1 MSSSSLYE
9 RNLFYQQL
17 NFKYVITLYLHSIV
31 WDIRTKGRGRTVILT
46 LSFLLLYSIDFIIGS
61 ILLLIC
67 IRNPAIK
74 YQIGNILSIYT
85 NTILEWSREYLIWL
99 MRVPWGIKL
108 NTPLSQFLGTRYLY
122 ILDLWKLFYSEFISL
137 YLSVFINFLLL
148 LLPFGVTLSITALH
162 DFLKFLNLCLI
173 CFYIIS
179 NRIFTLQVSALK
191 SFGRL
196 FMGKKWNI
204 LRRRVDTCH
213 YDITQLLVGTIIFTI
228 LFFLLPTVAMYM
240 LAFLYLRLIQFAV
253 QFALRVCA
261 VFINKLTLTCLFYL
275 HSSLQ
280 LQPITKAKVLICG
293 LDPCAYAS
301 AKVSS
306 PYKTVDGKWCN
317 LECFS
322 VKDEDITILWNGNE
336 YSVDEMRE
344 VVKAI
349 PKRTLIDELQQETSP
364 AEVCEHDSVE
374 AVVKRHPMVH
384 WFWTLPKN

>member
-1 MSSSSLYE
+1 MKSSTLYE

-17 NFKYVITLYLHSIV
+17 NFKYVVALYLHAVV
-31 WDIRTKGRGRTVILT
+31 WKIKTKGRLRTVVLT
-46 LSFLLLYSIDFIIGS
+46 LSFLLLYSIDYMVGTA
-61 ILLLIC
+61 ILLVSLHD
-67 IRNPAIK
+67 PSIK
-74 YQIGNILSIYT
+74 YRLGNILSIYT
-85 NTILEWSREYLIWL
+85 KTILEWAEEYLIWL
-99 MRVPWGIKL
+99 MGVPWGIKL

-137 YLSVFINFLLL
+137 YLFVFINLLFL

-173 CFYIIS
+173 CFFIIS

-204 LRRRVDTCH
+204 LRNRVDTCD

-228 LFFLLPTVAMYM
+228 LLFLLPTVAMYM

-253 QFALRVCA
+253 QFGLRVCA
-261 VFINKLTLTCLFYL
+261 VSLNKLTLTCLLTL

-280 LQPITKAKVLICG
+280 PQPFSKAKVLIRG
-293 LDPCAYAS
+293 LDPCDYARS
-301 AKVSS
+301 KISS
-306 PYKTVDGKWCN
+306 PYNVVDGKWCK

-322 VKDEDITILWNGNE
+322 VKEEDVTVLWNGKEYELDEIRRIADDIPEQTLLNE
-336 YSVDEMRE
+336 LRQTQDC
-344 VVKAI
+344 K
-349 PKRTLIDELQQETSP
+349 LG
-364 AEVCEHDSVE
+364 SVE
-374 AVVKRHPMVH
+374 AIVRVHSMVH

>member
-1 MSSSSLYE
+1 MKSSTLYE

-17 NFKYVITLYLHSIV
+17 NFKYVVALYLHAAI
-31 WDIRTKGRGRTVILT
+31 WKIRTKGRLKTAALT
-46 LSFLLLYSIDFIIGS
+46 LSFILLYSIDYIIGTA
-61 ILLLIC
+61 ILLVSLHD
-67 IRNPAIK
+67 PLLK
-74 YQIGNILSIYT
+74 YRLGNILSIYT
-85 NTILEWSREYLIWL
+85 KTILEWSGDYIIWL
-99 MRVPWGIKL
+99 MGVPWGIKL

-137 YLSVFINFLLL
+137 YLPVFINLLFL

-173 CFYIIS
+173 CFFIIS

-204 LRRRVDTCH
+204 LRKRVDSCD

-228 LFFLLPTVAMYM
+228 LLFLLPTIAMYM

-253 QFALRVCA
+253 QFGLRVCA
-261 VFINKLTLTCLFYL
+261 VFVNKFTLSCL
-275 HSSLQ
+275 SSLHLS
-280 LQPITKAKVLICG
+280 LQPQPFKKAKVLICG
-293 LDPCAYAS
+293 LDPCDYAR
-301 AKVSS
+301 AKTSS
-306 PYKTVDGKWCN
+306 PYSVIDGKWCK

-322 VKDEDITILWNGNE
+322 VKEEDVTVVWNGKE
-336 YSVDEMRE
+336 YDLDEIRQI
-344 VVKAI
+344 ANDI
-349 PKRTLIDELQQETSP
+349 PERTLLNELQQSTSCELGS
-364 AEVCEHDSVE
+364 AEANVRGHSM
-374 AVVKRHPMVH
+374 AH